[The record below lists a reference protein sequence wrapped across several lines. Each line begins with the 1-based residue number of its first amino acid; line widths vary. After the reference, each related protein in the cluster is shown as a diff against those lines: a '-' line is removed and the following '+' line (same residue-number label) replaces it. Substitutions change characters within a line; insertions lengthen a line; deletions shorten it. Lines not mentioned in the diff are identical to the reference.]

1 MLLFVI
7 HEEISMLLATPSVE
21 ALPMSIE
28 EPDNSQ
34 GIGATPPI
42 EHHHDLV
49 EACAHSSG
57 GILDELDVQRHL

>member
-7 HEEISMLLATPSVE
+7 YEEISMPLATPGVE
-21 ALPMSIE
+21 TPPTPVE

-34 GIGATPPI
+34 GIGATPPM
-42 EHHHDLV
+42 EPHHDLV
-49 EACAHSSG
+49 EACDHSSG